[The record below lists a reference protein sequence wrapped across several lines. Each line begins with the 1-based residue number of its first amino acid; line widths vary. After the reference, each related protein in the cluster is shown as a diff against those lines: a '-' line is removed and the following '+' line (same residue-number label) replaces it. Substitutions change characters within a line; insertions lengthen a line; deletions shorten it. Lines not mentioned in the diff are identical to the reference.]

1 MAAIKIKLGKADSGC
16 HSGDSVSYDLLARR
30 GSGDW
35 EYVGEVTADKS
46 CTSWSVCQSYDQYK
60 ISDLSAYIY
69 LDDSL
74 NVETEVKVFSG
85 AKGFPGIG
93 RNKITDIRTVAE
105 AKRMIKAWAAA
116 QLESIDWNQ
125 S

>member
-16 HSGDSVSYDLLARR
+16 HIGDSIIYDLLARR

-35 EYVGEVTADKS
+35 ESVGEVTADKS

-69 LDDSL
+69 LDESF
-74 NVETEVKVFSG
+74 NVDTQVEVFTG
-85 AKGFPGIG
+85 AKGFPGTG
-93 RNKITDIRTVAE
+93 RNKITEIRTVAE